1 MGRGSPAGGPISPA
15 SPVDAPV
22 YTCRPTAP
30 LHTGTVAEHGMAGEA
45 VHRRSWCGV
54 IWAHMELSHRALQ
67 APGRMAPRLHNHR
80 QEPVTGKMQEI
91 SEKWMRNGGEI
102 NLRNLDYESQSRE
115 KQTSLREDS
124 ESKSRCAVWLQDK
137 IGNG

>member
-1 MGRGSPAGGPISPA
+1 
-15 SPVDAPV
+15 
-22 YTCRPTAP
+22 
-30 LHTGTVAEHGMAGEA
+30 
-45 VHRRSWCGV
+45 
-54 IWAHMELSHRALQ
+54 MELSHRALQ
-67 APGRMAPRLHNHR
+67 AARMAPRLHNHR

-102 NLRNLDYESQSRE
+102 SPRNLDYESQSRE
-115 KQTSLREDS
+115 KQTWLREDS